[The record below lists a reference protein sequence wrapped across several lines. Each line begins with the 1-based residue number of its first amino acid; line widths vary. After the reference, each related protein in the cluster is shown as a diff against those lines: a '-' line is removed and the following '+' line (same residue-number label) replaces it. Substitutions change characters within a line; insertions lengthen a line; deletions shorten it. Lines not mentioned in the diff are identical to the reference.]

1 MSDVRIIEYSPE
13 LKNDFIKLNVEWIE
27 KYFVVEPHDR
37 EQLEHADE
45 HILAAGG
52 RIFFA
57 LDTGTNEILGT
68 VAMIKESNTLLELAK
83 MAVVP
88 KAQGR
93 KIGKLL
99 MTHFIAEARKTK
111 ATKIYLE
118 SNTVLVPA
126 INMYRSFGF
135 EEVKEFKS
143 LFERANIKM
152 ELNLDN

>member
-13 LKNDFIKLNVEWIE
+13 FKNDFKKLNVEWIE
-27 KYFVVEPHDR
+27 KYFVIEQHDR

-45 HILAAGG
+45 HILAGGG

-57 LDTGTNEILGT
+57 QDVETHEILGT
-68 VAMIKESNTLLELAK
+68 VAMIKETDSLWELAK
-83 MAVVP
+83 MAVAP
-88 KAQGR
+88 KARGR

-99 MTHFIAEARKTK
+99 MSYLIREAKKTGAK
-111 ATKIYLE
+111 KIYLE

-126 INMYRSFGF
+126 ITMYRSFGF
-135 EEVKEFKS
+135 EEVKDFKS

-152 ELNLDN
+152 ELNL